1 MNLIPILACVAFA
14 AAAVVAPLSA
24 AEGTPKNVYDVTM
37 AGMDG
42 KPHPLAQ
49 YKGQVMMIVNV
60 ASKCGNT
67 PQYTALEASYEKFK
81 GQGFTILGVP
91 ANNFGGQEPGSNDE
105 IKEFCTSKYNVT
117 FPMVGKVSVKGDDMV
132 PLYKYLTTSAPK
144 TGDVGWNFA
153 KFLINRKGEV
163 IDRFDPKT
171 KPDDPAVVAAIE
183 KALKEP
189 APKH

>member
-1 MNLIPILACVAFA
+1 MNLLPTFACLAV
-14 AAAVVAPLSA
+14 AAVAMVAPLA
-24 AEGTPKNVYDVTM
+24 AADGPVKNVYDVTM
-37 AGMDG
+37 NGLDG
-42 KPHPLAQ
+42 KPQALSQ

-67 PQYTALEASYEKFK
+67 PQYTALESTYEKFK
-81 GQGFTILGVP
+81 AQGFVILGVP
-91 ANNFGGQEPGSNDE
+91 ANNFGGQEPGSNEE

-117 FPMVGKVSVKGDDMV
+117 FPMLAKVSVKGDDMV

-189 APKH
+189 APKK